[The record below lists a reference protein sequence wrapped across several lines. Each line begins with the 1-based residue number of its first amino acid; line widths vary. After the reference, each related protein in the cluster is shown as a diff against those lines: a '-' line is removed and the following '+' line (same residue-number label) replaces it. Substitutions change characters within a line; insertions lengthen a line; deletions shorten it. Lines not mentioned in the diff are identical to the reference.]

1 MATIGFSRV
10 VVGIYDD
17 NEKVTEQVTIDPS
30 TKNGAIELN
39 VSGLAAQQNKVY
51 ASNTAVYVSQLGTGD
66 VKATLS
72 VFDLTTDLKNKLLGW
87 SSPATGG
94 AAVGS
99 TTKPPY
105 VVLDAQTDL
114 PDGHVGHVILFK
126 GTFAFDGDDV
136 KTGDNNGA
144 TPQTDQLTGSFIGR
158 ESDGLVY
165 YTVSEGDP
173 NFMQSEFNNFVF
185 PAAGTTTTTTA

>member
-10 VVGIYDD
+10 RIGIYDD
-17 NEKVTEQVTIDPS
+17 TEKVTEQVTIDPT
-30 TKNGAIELN
+30 TKNGTVELN
-39 VSGLAAQQNKVY
+39 VSGLAAQQNKVF

-72 VFDLTTDLKNKLLGW
+72 IFDLTADLKNKLLGW
-87 SSPATGG
+87 SAPATGG
-94 AAVGS
+94 AAVGAD
-99 TTKPPY
+99 TKPPY

-114 PDGHVGHVILFK
+114 PDGHVGHVVLFK
-126 GTFAFDGDDV
+126 GAFAFDGDDV

-144 TPQTDQLTGSFIGR
+144 TPQTDHLTGSFIGR
-158 ESDGLVY
+158 NSDGLVY
-165 YTVSEGDP
+165 YTVSEGDTDFTQP
-173 NFMQSEFNNFVF
+173 NFDNFVF